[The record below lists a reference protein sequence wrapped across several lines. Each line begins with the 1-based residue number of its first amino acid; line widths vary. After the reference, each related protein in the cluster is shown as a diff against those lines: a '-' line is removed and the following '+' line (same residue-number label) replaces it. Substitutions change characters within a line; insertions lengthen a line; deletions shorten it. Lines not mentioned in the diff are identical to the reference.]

1 MLQSPVAPRY
11 TPSMSLVR
19 STVFSSTLTLLL
31 TALGGCSS
39 AGTSTTEESVRLLV
53 PAAKYA
59 ETFQAARDTLRLER
73 FDLDRV
79 DAPRGVLTSQPKD
92 APGIARPWDAR
103 TDSMWQDAAA
113 HQLRS
118 VRITFRQPGFTGD
131 RGVDDPSVDLVEQ
144 PRDTEMLV
152 QASVERVQRPGRRA
166 QVDSVRMTSQATSP
180 DLDARAMSP
189 RYSVFTREDS
199 RLAAMLRDK
208 IAQAAGVP

>member
-1 MLQSPVAPRY
+1 MSPA
-11 TPSMSLVR
+11 R
-19 STVFSSTLTLLL
+19 STLLALPIALLL
-31 TALGGCSS
+31 AILLAALSGCSS
-39 AGTSTTEESVRLLV
+39 TSTSEESVTLLV
-53 PAAKYA
+53 PAGKYT

-73 FDLDRV
+73 FELDRV
-79 DAPRGVLTSQPKD
+79 DAPRGVLTTQPKD
-92 APGIARPWDAR
+92 APGIARPWDTR

-118 VRITFRQPGFTGD
+118 IRITFRTPGFTGD
-131 RGVDDPSVDLVEQ
+131 RDVDDPSIDLVEQ
-144 PRDTEMLV
+144 ARDTEMLV

-180 DLDARAMSP
+180 DVDARAMTP
-189 RYSVFTREDS
+189 RYSVFARGDS